1 MKARIYTTLKNGVF
15 DPQGKVV
22 QQSLGSLGYPEVSQ
36 ARIGKYMEL
45 DLNETD
51 RHRAEVRVKEMCQK
65 LLANTV
71 IESYRFELEDS

>member
-1 MKARIYTTLKNGVF
+1 MKAKVFVTLKNGVF

-22 QQSLGSLGYPEVSQ
+22 QRSLATLGYSEVGQ
-36 ARIGKYMEL
+36 AKIGKYIEL

-51 RHRAEVRVKEMCQK
+51 PQKAETRVKEMCQK

-71 IESYRFELEDS
+71 IESYKIQLES

>member
-1 MKARIYTTLKNGVF
+1 MKAKVFVTLKNGVF

-22 QQSLGSLGYPEVSQ
+22 QQSLATLGYSEVGQ
-36 ARIGKYMEL
+36 AKIGKYIEL

-51 RHRAEVRVKEMCQK
+51 SQKAEKRVKEMCQK

-71 IESYRFELEDS
+71 IESYKIQLEP